1 MTIDFY
7 KLYADRYNDTKPIR
21 GRAEDVRPIGRRNR
35 DWELLVIED
44 RADGIWYGALLYRT
58 KVVMYGPN
66 GELELN
72 VDSWPTP
79 KTADFMTKHSPFRA
93 HKTQNNIW
101 VSVRGAGNVPILRN
115 TIVKFKL
122 IDGAWQPAEPVKL
135 KQKVVDRKASSAVR
149 TTVKGFVD
157 YATTMLKLSDGWVRA
172 DTVAQWRTLNEQDGN
187 GWGVWKSYKFDFGFD
202 PEIISILEGVRAS
215 RWMKTQP
222 DKYAVHMEK
231 CRAVLKMLSVEDISV
246 WDRAMHCILRK
257 TKEKQYNM
265 VSLIKYMSGQDNQ
278 WERTL
283 ELREYQYATDAIRK
297 FVDKLIRELD
307 EVHKVREVEGGC
319 IRDNLVI

>member
-1 MTIDFY
+1 M
-7 KLYADRYNDTKPIR
+7 
-21 GRAEDVRPIGRRNR
+21 RA
-35 DWELLVIED
+35 
-44 RADGIWYGALLYRT
+44 
-58 KVVMYGPN
+58 
-66 GELELN
+66 
-72 VDSWPTP
+72 
-79 KTADFMTKHSPFRA
+79 
-93 HKTQNNIW
+93 
-101 VSVRGAGNVPILRN
+101 
-115 TIVKFKL
+115 
-122 IDGAWQPAEPVKL
+122 
-135 KQKVVDRKASSAVR
+135 
-149 TTVKGFVD
+149 TVKGFVD

-172 DTVAQWRTLNEQDGN
+172 DTVAQWRTLHEQDGN
-187 GWGVWKSYKFDFGFD
+187 GWGIWKSYKYDFGFD

-257 TKEKQYNM
+257 TKEQQCNM
-265 VSLIKYMSGQDNQ
+265 VSLIKYMGDGKNQ
-278 WERTL
+278 LERTL
-283 ELREYQYATDAIRK
+283 ELREFQYATDAIRK

>member
-1 MTIDFY
+1 MTVDLY
-7 KLYADRYNDTKPIR
+7 KWYADRYNDTKPIR

-58 KVVMYGPN
+58 KVVMCGPN

-79 KTADFMTKHSPFRA
+79 KTADFMTKYSPFRA
-93 HKTQNNIW
+93 SKTQNNIW
-101 VSVRGAGNVPILRN
+101 VSVQGAGNVPILRN

-122 IDGAWQPAEPVKL
+122 IDGVWQPAEPVKL
-135 KQKVVDRKASSAVR
+135 KQKVVDRKASNAVR
-149 TTVKGFVD
+149 ATVKGFVD

-187 GWGVWKSYKFDFGFD
+187 EWGVWKSYKFDFGFD

-257 TKEKQYNM
+257 TKEQQCNM

-283 ELREYQYATDAIRK
+283 ELCEYQYATDAIRK
-297 FVDKLIRELD
+297 FVDKLIRELE